1 MTRTAA
7 VESQEVNPAEP
18 AGVSAIMIAGKKF
31 LLGECPEQDKQLLQL
46 KKIVEKESGHC
57 QWEKQAINLALLG
70 LLILMNLV
78 LGSSSRKSI
87 IGIQNCSPAYWGI
100 YAGFLMICVLST
112 GLAIW
117 LAKYEQSLKVKYGN
131 VNIVKSDILL
141 TPKAVTAVV
150 CLGFFG
156 GLISGALGLGGGV
169 IFNPCLLTL
178 GLPPL
183 VSSASGL
190 YLVTFSKIATTV
202 VYLVFGQLDIPYGF
216 WLSFCASVGS
226 VAAIFIARWYEK
238 ASGRQSFIVWVLFF
252 DFVLAIGVMTAFG
265 ALNLK
270 QSHDSG
276 VSISAFMPLCK
287 K

>member
-1 MTRTAA
+1 MDS
-7 VESQEVNPAEP
+7 ESAISIRLDSEP
-18 AGVSAIMIAGKKF
+18 AFDNKPDDKPTSEEPVPVPATQEEKSDPQSEGVIERAIMIAGKKF

-57 QWEKQAINLALLG
+57 QWEKQVINLALLA
-70 LLILMNLV
+70 LLILLNLV

-87 IGIQNCSPAYWGI
+87 IGIKNCSPAYWGI
-100 YAGFLMICVLST
+100 YAGFLAICILT
-112 GLAIW
+112 TALAIW
-117 LAKYEQSLKVKYGN
+117 LAKSEQQLKVKYGN

-141 TPKAVTAVV
+141 NKKTISAIVL
-150 CLGFFG
+150 LGFFG

-202 VYLVFGQLDIPYGF
+202 VYLVFG
-216 WLSFCASVGS
+216 
-226 VAAIFIARWYEK
+226 
-238 ASGRQSFIVWVLFF
+238 
-252 DFVLAIGVMTAFG
+252 
-265 ALNLK
+265 
-270 QSHDSG
+270 
-276 VSISAFMPLCK
+276 
-287 K
+287 